1 MLLIPRILVVVAV
14 MLTVTNVEVIAPKPI
29 DDAHR
34 LRVLSQI
41 FKMVES
47 EIFLRCSNLRPELQ
61 ELIRSLRKDLQQSTP
76 PTSVNQ
82 KLSIIFA
89 SMEYKSITCTSYY
102 NPVINSNMHYSIGIK
117 FQPSEHYSDTLVNYS
132 EMLENSDDNTEFM
145 SNLRQWIR
153 LLVQAERRFIET
165 IPVNQKTTD
174 EGLQSM
180 EVTTTTVTNDGHIP
194 LVDLQ
199 QNSSKPHTTHEEAH
213 GQVLPVIPVVI
224 SKTSDGG
231 PQILEVTTRTDMIDG
246 NILMVNLQQNSSEPH
261 TKLEETRARVLP
273 TVLVVPNKTTDGGPK
288 ILEVTTRIAMIDGK
302 IPLVDLQQNSS
313 EPHTVLKEAHTQV
326 FPTVPVIPSEVIM

>member
-165 IPVNQKTTD
+165 IPVNQK
-174 EGLQSM
+174 
-180 EVTTTTVTNDGHIP
+180 
-194 LVDLQ
+194 